1 MWWRGGKLILF
12 PGIPPQHHCCS
23 TYHTHNKF
31 CVPALQRHAR
41 GQLLNLSINRQPARP
56 FCQADIKTHFNMSGL
71 AVSLTAALLALPLA
85 YNSFCLKQKQTPLLP
100 PSPQLSPPFSP
111 SASTEPPNFSPP
123 ASFFTNAT
131 NQAEKPES
139 TGGVL
144 SSPSNRPH
152 YQLPP
157 SASVPQSN
165 TSDLYPP
172 IYMRKISLQTPVWVV
187 EVFFVVSLL
196 QPHWGAGLINALAN
210 FLPDDPMVPI
220 LFYFSG
226 KAFLISEDLATLISE
241 ILISC
246 YHIVYCSLFAE
257 RQTLETVLAHAT
269 FFAGS
274 GVGELIFVRR
284 LPVQA
289 ILLGI
294 FYSFSVF
301 MQVE

>member
-1 MWWRGGKLILF
+1 MVANRFCCLAF
-12 PGIPPQHHCCS
+12 PPNTIVAEHVP
-23 TYHTHNKF
+23 HTHTQQILRT
-31 CVPALQRHAR
+31 CTAEAR
-41 GQLLNLSINRQPARP
+41 GQLLNLSIHRQPARP
-56 FCQADIKTHFNMSGL
+56 FCQADIKTHFNMPGL
-71 AVSLTAALLALPLA
+71 AVSLTATLLALPLV
-85 YNSFCLKQKQTPLLP
+85 YNSFCLKQTPLLP

-111 SASTEPPNFSPP
+111 SASTKPPNFSPP

-131 NQAEKPES
+131 NHAEKPKS
-139 TGGVL
+139 TGGGL
-144 SSPSNRPH
+144 SSPSDRAH

-165 TSDLYPP
+165 TSNLYPP
-172 IYMRKISLQTPVWVV
+172 IYMCKISLQTPVWVV

-196 QPHWGAGLINALAN
+196 QPHWGTGLINALAN

-241 ILISC
+241 MLISS

-301 MQVE
+301 VQVE